1 MRKGIDGNEIIDKT
15 YYEKTYVQ
23 NQILGR
29 ALLES
34 MLILDKRC
42 IVSVIRKNPWNSF
55 RPSHQIWKA
64 LYPSCG

>member
-42 IVSVIRKNPWNSF
+42 IVSVIRKKSMEF
-55 RPSHQIWKA
+55 FQAKHQIWKA